1 MSVLFPLW
9 RRHLLPTSA
18 FLNLLQFSAKTGALW
33 GFPCK
38 LAHLLLLSSLFR
50 TCLGSHVDG
59 YSSSGIS
66 RKQSHSKCPVSLA
79 FTTFPPPLQCFLSLR
94 CKSRTTEVSVVGG
107 YHIGPLFLAFW
118 LVMFFCNGLHLQP
131 PSLRL
136 LDTSDSILTVSN
148 SPLLHTSLGW
158 VQGLVSCYLYNLAR
172 SCELSS
178 SLTLDSQAL
187 LAWYLWTVASYLSS

>member
-18 FLNLLQFSAKTGALW
+18 FLNLLQFSTKTGALW
-33 GFPCK
+33 GFPCT
-38 LAHLLLLSSLFR
+38 LAHLLLLSSLLK
-50 TCLGSHVDG
+50 TCLGNHVDDYG
-59 YSSSGIS
+59 FSGIS
-66 RKQSHSKCPVSLA
+66 RKQSHSKCPVSLD

-94 CKSRTTEVSVVGG
+94 CKSHTTDLWVVGG

-131 PSLRL
+131 PSLGL

-148 SPLLHTSLGW
+148 SPLLHIPPGW
-158 VQGLVSCYLYNLAR
+158 VQGLGSCYLYNLAR
-172 SCELSS
+172 SCELAY
-178 SLTLDSQAL
+178 SLALEAVSPRAL
-187 LAWYLWTVASYLSS
+187 LCCSPP